1 VACALGGGTAEG
13 GHQQGEVDAEF
24 LGGFDAAA
32 GGGVAQ
38 AGFGARELFGCERP
52 QFWHISSLVLR
63 GSRGAGWV
71 AFRSQPMDAAAG
83 AEAEKQGRLT
93 GVVLGVAQGV
103 EQELADVE
111 LVPREA
117 AAFDAL
123 SGQAIEGVVAFMQAV
138 IGVGE

>member
-1 VACALGGGTAEG
+1 
-13 GHQQGEVDAEF
+13 
-24 LGGFDAAA
+24 
-32 GGGVAQ
+32 
-38 AGFGARELFGCERP
+38 
-52 QFWHISSLVLR
+52 
-63 GSRGAGWV
+63 
-71 AFRSQPMDAAAG
+71 MDTAAG
-83 AEAEKQGRLT
+83 AEAEEQGQLT